1 MKIRRILGVVVC
13 LCLCLETTVYAK
25 TVTADEELKDLDKPI
40 ECATVYAP
48 PGTDLQI
55 KAKGAVLMEQ
65 YTGQVLYEQN
75 PDEKLKPASI
85 TKIMSLVLIMEAIER
100 RDFTPEEVVTAS
112 EHAASLGGSQI
123 WLEPGEAMTVDD
135 LLKATVVGSANDAT
149 VALAEKV
156 AGSEEAFVEKMNEKA
171 KELGMNNTT
180 FKNATG
186 LDEEG
191 HETTAYDVALMSREL
206 LKYPLIK
213 RYSTIWMDSVRNG
226 ESELVNTNKL
236 VRFYEGTT
244 GLKTGTTSGAK
255 CCLSASAKR
264 GNTELIAVVMGGE
277 TSAER
282 FEGAKK
288 MLDFGFANYSLM
300 EIAPQAEKHELT
312 AKVKNGTEKQVQG
325 EIKGKITRINKNAEK
340 GKIETKIILKDGL
353 TAPVKKGDQIGT
365 AEIYIGKEKI
375 GELPIT
381 AEKGVKKTG
390 FSVIFGWIVKGLF
403 KL

>member
-1 MKIRRILGVVVC
+1 MKIKRVLGVAVCFC
-13 LCLCLETTVYAK
+13 LCLSTSVYAK
-25 TVTADEELKDLDKPI
+25 TVTSDEALEDLNEPI
-40 ECATVYAP
+40 ECATVYAS

-55 KAKGAVLMEQ
+55 KAKSAVLMEQ
-65 YTGQVLYEQN
+65 YTGEVLYEQN

-123 WLEPGEAMTVDD
+123 WLEPGEGMTVDD

-156 AGSEEAFVEKMNEKA
+156 AGSEEAFVEKMNQKA

-264 GNTELIAVVMGGE
+264 GDTEFIAVVMGGE
-277 TSAER
+277 TSADR

-288 MLDFGFANYSLM
+288 MLDFGFANYSLI
-300 EIAPQAEKHELT
+300 EIAPRFPDNKLS
-312 AKVKNGTEKQVQG
+312 VRVNNGTEKQAQG
-325 EIKGKITRINKNAEK
+325 EIKGKITKIVKNAEK
-340 GKIETKIILKDGL
+340 GKVDTNIVLKDAL
-353 TAPVKKGDQIGT
+353 SAPVKKGDEIGT

-375 GELPIT
+375 GELPVT
-381 AEKGVKKTG
+381 ARKEVKKTG
-390 FSVIFGWIVKGLF
+390 VLVIFGWIIKGLF

>member
-1 MKIRRILGVVVC
+1 MKITKVFGVAVC
-13 LCLCLETTVYAK
+13 LCLCFSMTVYAK
-25 TVTADEELKDLDKPI
+25 TVTADEEIKDLDKPI
-40 ECATVYAP
+40 ECATTYAP

-55 KAKGAVLMEQ
+55 RAKSVVLMEQ
-65 YTGQVLYEQN
+65 YTGEVLYEQN
-75 PDEKLKPASI
+75 PDERLKPASI

-135 LLKATVVGSANDAT
+135 LLKAAVVGSANDAT

-156 AGSEEAFVEKMNEKA
+156 AGSEEVFVEKMNQKA
-171 KELGMNNTT
+171 KALGMNNTT

-213 RYSTIWMDSVRNG
+213 RYSTTWMDSVRNG

-255 CCLSASAKR
+255 YCLSASAKR
-264 GNTELIAVVMGGE
+264 GNTELIAIVMGGE
-277 TSAER
+277 TSTDR

-288 MLDFGFANYSLM
+288 MLDFGFANYSLI
-300 EIAPQAEKHELT
+300 EIAPRFTENQLSVN
-312 AKVKNGTEKQVQG
+312 VKNGTEKQVAG
-325 EIKGKITRINKNAEK
+325 EIKGKITKIGKNADK
-340 GKIETKIILKDGL
+340 GKINTKTVLKDGIA
-353 TAPVKKGDQIGT
+353 APVKKGDEIGT
-365 AEIYIGKEKI
+365 AEIYIGEEKI

-381 AEKGVKKTG
+381 AKNDVKKTG
-390 FSVIFGWIVKGLF
+390 FLVILGWIVKGLF